1 MSFQRVDGCLQ
12 AEEVALDLIA
22 DRFGTPCYVYS
33 KARLIANW
41 RAYDLAF
48 GPRRHRIHYAVK
60 ANSSLALLHILQ
72 GVGAGFDIV
81 SGGELT
87 RVLAAGARGAEIVFS
102 GVGKSVSELEAA
114 LANEVACINVES
126 AGELERLIAI
136 AAARGR
142 RAPIAFRVN
151 PDVDPKTHPYI
162 STGME
167 RNKFGV
173 PMADALAM
181 YQAAARSPHL
191 EIRGIACHI
200 GSQLTDLA
208 PIADAVGR
216 VVDLATHL
224 TAVGIELAHLDLG
237 GGLGI
242 RYRDE
247 TVPSYADYVR
257 TLCDVP
263 SRYEIHIEPG
273 RSLVGDAG
281 VLLTTVEYVK
291 QTPSRRFAICD
302 AAMNDLIRPALYDAW
317 HAVEAINPPGPDA
330 VEGVYD
336 IVGPVCETGD
346 FLAHERPL
354 TLAAGTR
361 LALLNAGAYGFA
373 MASTYNTRP
382 RPPEILVDGS
392 RCFEIRRRET
402 VSDLMIG
409 ETFAEI

>member
-1 MSFQRVDGCLQ
+1 MSFQRVDGRLQ
-12 AEEVALDLIA
+12 AEEVSLDLIA

-33 KARLIANW
+33 KAQIIANW

-48 GPRRHRIHYAVK
+48 GTRRHRIHYAVK
-60 ANSSLALLHILQ
+60 ANSSLALLHILH
-72 GVGAGFDIV
+72 GLGAGFDIV
-81 SGGELT
+81 SRGELT
-87 RVLAAGARGAEIVFS
+87 RVLAAGARGADVVFS
-102 GVGKSVSELEAA
+102 GVGKSAAELAAA
-114 LANEVACINVES
+114 LANDVACINVES

-136 AAARGR
+136 AAACGR

-216 VVDLATHL
+216 VVDLATRL
-224 TAVGIELAHLDLG
+224 TALGIELAHLDLG
-237 GGLGI
+237 GVLGI

-247 TVPSYADYVR
+247 TVPSHAAYVR

-263 SRYEIHIEPG
+263 PHYEIHIEPG
-273 RSLVGDAG
+273 RSLVGNAG

-291 QTPSRRFAICD
+291 QTPSRRFALCD

-317 HAVEAINPPGPDA
+317 HDVEAVNPPGPDA
-330 VEGVYD
+330 VQGLYD
-336 IVGPVCETGD
+336 VVGPVCETGD
-346 FLAHERPL
+346 FLAHERSL
-354 TLAAGTR
+354 ALAAGAR
-361 LALLNAGAYGFA
+361 LALMNAGAYGFA